1 MRTFLLVLG
10 SALLAASFATA
21 ATGGSVGAVLRLGI
35 PGLVLTGAILF
46 ERGRYKP
53 NSPDRP
59 GADWIATDERFLDPE
74 SGEIVTVFYQP
85 QTGERRY
92 VSG

>member
-1 MRTFLLVLG
+1 
-10 SALLAASFATA
+10 
-21 ATGGSVGAVLRLGI
+21 
-35 PGLVLTGAILF
+35 LF

>member
-1 MRTFLLVLG
+1 MRTFLLVVG
-10 SALLAASFATA
+10 IALLAASLATA
-21 ATGGSVGAVLRLGI
+21 LTGGPVGTVLRLGI
-35 PGLVLTGAILF
+35 PGLALTGAILF

-53 NSPDRP
+53 NSPDWP
-59 GADWIATDERFLDPE
+59 GPDWIATDERFVDHE